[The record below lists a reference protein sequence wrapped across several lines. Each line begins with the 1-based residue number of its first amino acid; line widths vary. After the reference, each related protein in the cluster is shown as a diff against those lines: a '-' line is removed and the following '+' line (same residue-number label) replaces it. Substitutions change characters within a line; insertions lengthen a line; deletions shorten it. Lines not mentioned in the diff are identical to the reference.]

1 MKRPSPSLAALN
13 AGKPDRS
20 PEGTAMLAAL
30 SRKHIACGPAWG
42 GPAPVR
48 RNATVSAAH

>member
-1 MKRPSPSLAALN
+1 
-13 AGKPDRS
+13 
-20 PEGTAMLAAL
+20 MLAAL

-48 RNATVSAAH
+48 GFEAPWTTDMVRPP